1 MMDTRESQV
10 LDAQD
15 LEFCLYDWLD
25 ADGLTGFDRYTDHS
39 RETFD
44 GVLDLARELAE
55 NRFAP
60 LNRPGDLAEPRL
72 VDGKVVLPE
81 ELKPALDAYA
91 EAGFPAATMSAEEG
105 GIDLPNLVYRAA
117 FLWFQAA
124 DIGAVSYSLLT
135 TGAANLIRAHASAE
149 LQERFLPPMLDGR
162 WFGTM
167 NLSEPA
173 VGSSLGDL
181 TTTATRAADGTYRIR
196 GDKMW
201 ISGGDQEISE
211 NIVHLVLARTGGP
224 GTRGLSLFIVPKW
237 LGGPEEQGGHRER
250 NGVSLVG
257 LNHKMGYRGT
267 VNTALHYE
275 DAVGY
280 LIGDEGRGL
289 KYMFHMMNEARIG
302 VGAGAAALGVTG
314 YLHAR
319 DYARERIQGRPLE
332 AKDPSTAPVPIIRH
346 PDVRRM
352 LLTAKCYAEG
362 AVAVILYAARL
373 LDDAAGAPDP
383 ATRDAAALLV
393 DVLTPVAK
401 SWPSQWGPAA
411 DDLALQVLGG
421 AGYTRDYPVEQFY
434 RDNRLNPIHEGTH
447 GIQGLDLL
455 GRKVLLDGGS
465 GFRDLLGRIAAT
477 CDAVAASRP
486 GLADAVRSRADRL
499 AAVTTAVWETGDP
512 LTALGDATTYLE
524 AAGDIVVGWLLLDQ
538 LRALGDRTDPF
549 AASKELTAT
558 FFIDHLLPRVDAQL
572 DLVAATDHLL
582 TDLNEDLL

>member
-1 MMDTRESQV
+1 
-10 LDAQD
+10 
-15 LEFCLYDWLD
+15 
-25 ADGLTGFDRYTDHS
+25 
-39 RETFD
+39 
-44 GVLDLARELAE
+44 
-55 NRFAP
+55 
-60 LNRPGDLAEPRL
+60 
-72 VDGKVVLPE
+72 
-81 ELKPALDAYA
+81 
-91 EAGFPAATMSAEEG
+91 
-105 GIDLPNLVYRAA
+105 
-117 FLWFQAA
+117 
-124 DIGAVSYSLLT
+124 IGAVSYPLLT

-149 LQERFLPPMLDGR
+149 LQQRFLPPMLDGR

-211 NIVHLVLARTGGP
+211 NIIHLVLARTGGP

-237 LGGPEEQGGHRER
+237 LDEPEGQDGHRER
-250 NGVSLVG
+250 NGVNLVG

-267 VNTALHYE
+267 TNAALRYE

-362 AVAVILYAARL
+362 SVAVILYAARL
-373 LDDAAGAPDP
+373 LDDATAAPDP

-411 DDLALQVLGG
+411 DDLAIQVLGG

-582 TDLNEDLL
+582 TDLNEDLI